1 MLQAMNLSTRART
14 AIKNWFEWHDVTE
27 ITLREFMD
35 LVISDKPHRKPGFL
49 ITPLLDVRNVKLH
62 TFWSTVKRLT
72 EADLGRECNLEWKR
86 RLTRLNQASRIVG
99 GVPLTRRVGDSCPAR
114 AGGMAG
120 RRKHGCHTAGHF
132 ERHCSC
138 KSLDIN
144 A

>member
-27 ITLREFMD
+27 ITL
-35 LVISDKPHRKPGFL
+35 G
-49 ITPLLDVRNVKLH
+49 ITPLLDVRKVKLH

-99 GVPLTRRVGDSCPAR
+99 GVPLTRRVGDSCPAL
-114 AGGMAG
+114 AGGMVG

-144 A
+144 ASRC